1 MEVTGGAHDDF
12 HYEIATVNRA
22 GIVHKHA
29 YASAEPLGPGDVLR
43 LEGRFWIIETIDQ
56 PGERQA
62 RATAKP
68 ARYRLRLRYSDG
80 REEVGA
86 MRRYRPEAPRIGHSF
101 VTSSGNGPVS
111 WQVVDAQLDRDD
123 EGPFLSLTAE
133 RDFAEVEDIP
143 DHDLEHELAEHADD
157 SLPEEAEA
165 LIARAARENLEL
177 ELVVLDPG
185 EEPSWDD
192 AARFLE
198 ALILDEIEDDLLE
211 QCGVD
216 PDNDPRDTWLATVKD
231 RLRSDLASFRRD
243 VEELHDQIEQW
254 TYRDARVFASVG
266 TFADEADPDSGH
278 GWLCR
283 LLDASVL
290 GAAGFVRVQKV
301 RLEPGIV

>member
-1 MEVTGGAHDDF
+1 MDATDDDF

-22 GIVHKHA
+22 GIVHRHV
-29 YASAEPLGPGDVLR
+29 YASAEPLRSGDVLR
-43 LEGRFWIIETIDQ
+43 LEGRFWIIATID
-56 PGERQA
+56 PSGERKA
-62 RATAKP
+62 KATAEP
-68 ARYRLRLRYSDG
+68 ARYRIRLRYPDG
-80 REEVGA
+80 HEEVGA
-86 MRRYRPEAPRIGHSF
+86 MRRFRPDAPGIGHSF

-111 WQVVDAQLDRDD
+111 WAVVDDQLDRDD
-123 EGPFLSLTAE
+123 DGSFKSLTAE
-133 RDFAEVEDIP
+133 RDFAEVEDIA
-143 DHDLEHELAEHADD
+143 DHDLEHELARHADE

-198 ALILDEIEDDLLE
+198 ALILEEIEDDLLE

-216 PDNDPRDTWLATVKD
+216 TKNDPRDTWLATVKE

-266 TFADEADPDSGH
+266 TFEDEADPESGH

-290 GAAGFVRVQKV
+290 GAAGFVRVRKV
-301 RLEPGIV
+301 RLEPGIA

>member
-1 MEVTGGAHDDF
+1 L
-12 HYEIATVNRA
+12 
-22 GIVHKHA
+22 
-29 YASAEPLGPGDVLR
+29 SPGDILR
-43 LEGRFWIIETIDQ
+43 LEGRFWLVETIDQ
-56 PGERQA
+56 TLEPQA
-62 RATAKP
+62 KATAKP
-68 ARYRLRLRYSDG
+68 ARYRIRLRYPDG
-80 REEVGA
+80 REEAGA
-86 MRRYRPEAPRIGHSF
+86 TRRYRPDAPRIGHSF

-111 WQVVDAQLDRDD
+111 WQVVDAELDRDD

-143 DHDLEHELAEHADD
+143 DHELEHELAHADD

-231 RLRSDLASFRRD
+231 RLRSDLGSFRRD

-290 GAAGFVRVQKV
+290 GATGFVRVQKI

>member
-1 MEVTGGAHDDF
+1 
-12 HYEIATVNRA
+12 
-22 GIVHKHA
+22 
-29 YASAEPLGPGDVLR
+29 
-43 LEGRFWIIETIDQ
+43 
-56 PGERQA
+56 
-62 RATAKP
+62 
-68 ARYRLRLRYSDG
+68 
-80 REEVGA
+80 
-86 MRRYRPEAPRIGHSF
+86 
-101 VTSSGNGPVS
+101 VTSSRSGPVS
-111 WQVVDAQLDRDD
+111 WQVVDVQLERDD
-123 EGPFLSLTAE
+123 DGPFLSLTAE
-133 RDFAEVEDIP
+133 RDLAEAEGVP
-143 DHDLEHELAEHADD
+143 DHDVEHELSRSPDE

-165 LIARAARENLEL
+165 LMARAARENLEL

-185 EEPSWDD
+185 EDPSWDD

-198 ALILDEIEDDLLE
+198 ALILEEIEDDLLE

-231 RLRSDLASFRRD
+231 RLRYDLAAFRRD

-266 TFADEADPDSGH
+266 TFADESDPESGH

>member
-1 MEVTGGAHDDF
+1 MDATHDDF

-22 GIVHKHA
+22 GIAHRHV
-29 YASAEPLGPGDVLR
+29 YASAEPLRPGDVLR
-43 LEGRFWIIETIDQ
+43 LEGRFWIIETID
-56 PGERQA
+56 PSGERKA
-62 RATAKP
+62 KATAEP
-68 ARYRLRLRYSDG
+68 ARYRIRLRYPDG
-80 REEVGA
+80 HEEVGA
-86 MRRYRPEAPRIGHSF
+86 MRRFRPDAPGIGHSF
-101 VTSSGNGPVS
+101 VTSSDNGPVS
-111 WQVVDAQLDRDD
+111 WAVVEDQLDRDD
-123 EGPFLSLTAE
+123 DGPFKSLTAE

-143 DHDLEHELAEHADD
+143 DHDLEHELARSADE

-165 LIARAARENLEL
+165 LLARAARESLEL

-198 ALILDEIEDDLLE
+198 ALILEEIEDDLLE

-216 PDNDPRDTWLATVKD
+216 TKNDPRDTWLATVKE

-266 TFADEADPDSGH
+266 TFEDEADPESGH

-290 GAAGFVRVQKV
+290 GAAGFVRIQKV